1 MIEHKRG
8 DIFTEDAEALVNSV
22 NCVGIMGRGIALQ
35 FKKVFP
41 ENFKAYANACK
52 RKEVQPGRMFV
63 YETGRLTN
71 PRYIINFPTKR
82 HWRGKSRLEDIE
94 SGLEDLAQKIRER
107 NIRSIAIPP
116 LGSSLGG
123 LAWAEVAP
131 RIEAAL
137 RGLDDVKIV
146 VFTPDSGPTDAQSNR
161 STDVPKMTP
170 TRAALVSLMRRYL
183 GGLLEPFV
191 TLLEVHKLMYF
202 LEQAGQPL
210 KLNFQKGPFGPY
222 AETLRHVLNE
232 IEGHFVSG
240 YADGGDAPDKE
251 LELVPGATEDAAAY
265 LQGQP
270 EMRKRLE
277 RVTELV
283 EGFETSFG
291 MELLATVHWV
301 AAKRP
306 SATLEEVIADV
317 YEWNSR
323 KKQFSERQIGLAY
336 GVLKEKGWL
345 APATPAGEA

>member
-1 MIEHKRG
+1 
-8 DIFTEDAEALVNSV
+8 
-22 NCVGIMGRGIALQ
+22 MGRGIALQ

-63 YETGRLTN
+63 YETGYLTN

-94 SGLEDLAQKIRER
+94 SGLDDLAHEIRER

-123 LAWAEVAP
+123 LPWAEVAP

-137 RGLDDVKIV
+137 RELDNVRVV
-146 VFTPDSGPTDAQSNR
+146 VFTPDSRPTDGRSNR
-161 STDVPKMTP
+161 STDVPRMTP
-170 TRAALVSLMRRYL
+170 TRAALVTLMRRYL
-183 GGLLEPFV
+183 GGLLDPFV
-191 TLLEVHKLMYF
+191 TLLEIHKLMYF
-202 LEQAGQPL
+202 MQQAGEPL
-210 KLNFQKGPFGPY
+210 DLNFQEAPYGPY
-222 AETLRHVLNE
+222 AEKLRHVLKD

-240 YADGGDAPDKE
+240 YADGGDTPDKE

-345 APATPAGEA
+345 APATPATPTGEA